1 MSMEVIAIY
10 EQGVLRPLTPISLPE
25 QTRVR
30 VRILGEDEPTDEL
43 RRAEAALMAAGL
55 LRPSSHSAS
64 KTVSPARRAELARFY
79 AKGGALSDIVIA
91 ERDDR

>member
-1 MSMEVIAIY
+1 MEVVVIY
-10 EQGVLRPLTPISLPE
+10 EQGVVRPLTPISLPE

-30 VRILGEDEPTDEL
+30 VQILGEDAPSDEL
-43 RRAEAALMAAGL
+43 RRAEAALVAAGL
-55 LRPSSHSAS
+55 LRPSPHSVS
-64 KTVSPARRAELARFY
+64 KSVSPARRAELARLY